1 MGLHG
6 PDADAPRDER
16 RSPTPPHHQ
25 DVSRGFAELA
35 GVLIIETDR
44 TRPLGRATDP
54 LARIDEHESVDGTD
68 QLPTALLMT

>member
-6 PDADAPRDER
+6 PDAEWSRDER
-16 RSPTPPHHQ
+16 RSPTSPHHQ